1 MIKNYF
7 KSAFRTLVKNKTF
20 TLVNILG
27 LAIGISFSAMLYV
40 YVSNELS
47 YDDFHSKS
55 DNIYRVLTIDKRN
68 PESRRTYGIT
78 VPPMGPALVA
88 GYPEVV
94 DMVRLFQFS
103 GQVVFEIDGE
113 HFQERNWFSTDPNF
127 FNVFDF
133 DFIQG
138 DKTTALKD
146 PFSLVITESTARKY
160 FGDENPLGKTL
171 VLSYIGDVK
180 VTGVIKDMPDNSHLK
195 FNMLFS
201 NIRTDDAWK
210 NLLNDWNSFD
220 AYTYIEIDKNAVIA
234 ELKSK
239 MPALQEKHMGQY
251 ENKLEVDFQSIKDI
265 YLASDHIEAGT
276 ETAHGQVIYV
286 YIFASM
292 GVFLL
297 IIASINYINLATAKA
312 LIRSK
317 EVGIRKTIGAF
328 KSQLV
333 TQFLIESFVLTFI
346 ALILAI
352 GIMDLVFPYFNLIT
366 GKEFNFSI
374 ATLQTYLP
382 TLLAISITIGLM
394 SGSYPAFYLATLKPI
409 TAIRQNESAGKESF
423 NLRKVLVVFQFVLT
437 IVMIVCTLAIGNQ
450 LNFIQTK
457 DIGFNKE
464 QLIVIDINNGNV
476 RQQFQV
482 MKNEFANIPGVSHVG
497 VSSRV
502 PGEWKNITELYV
514 TSNDAPGG
522 NSDSIRAYFMGFDQD
537 MLATY
542 EISLKSGKNFSSNQQ
557 VDSTTVLI
565 NESAVKTLGLA
576 NPLGAAI
583 NLRKDGILIQV
594 TIAGV
599 LEDFNFQSLHRKIEP
614 IIIGSWNNPFY
625 PVDYFTLKFNGDP
638 EKVIKEATRV
648 HALFDEQ
655 SPIEY
660 HFLNEQMKMF
670 YVAER
675 RVGLLFIIGAC
686 LSVLVAGLG
695 LYGLATYYIERRT
708 KELGIR
714 KVLGASGVDLFLLL
728 SSSFTKQ
735 VGLAFL
741 IGSPIAYLIMDK
753 WLEAFEYKIILHPGI
768 FILAGLIALAIAMGT
783 ISYRSIKAARANPVN
798 SLKQE

>member
-47 YDDFHSKS
+47 YDAFHSKA
-55 DNIYRVLTIDKRN
+55 DHIYRVLTIDKRN
-68 PESRRTYGIT
+68 PESHRTYGIT
-78 VPPMGPALVA
+78 ATPMGPELVS

-103 GQVVFEIDGE
+103 GQVVFEINGE

-133 DFIQG
+133 DFIRG
-138 DKTTALKD
+138 DKATALTN
-146 PFSLVITESTARKY
+146 PFSVVITESTAQKY
-160 FGDENPLGKTL
+160 FGKENPLGKTL
-171 VLSYIGDVK
+171 EFNYMGSVK
-180 VTGVIKDMPDNSHLK
+180 ITGVIKDLPDNSHLK

-210 NLLNDWNSFD
+210 NSLNDWNSFE
-220 AYTYIEIDKNAVIA
+220 AYTYIELDENASIGD
-234 ELKSK
+234 LKSK
-239 MPALQEKHMGQY
+239 MPALQQKHLQP

-265 YLASDHIEAGT
+265 YLASNHIEAGT
-276 ETAHGQVIYV
+276 ETTHGQIMYV
-286 YIFASM
+286 YIFGSM
-292 GVFLL
+292 GIFLL

-352 GIMDLVFPYFNLIT
+352 GVMDLVFPYFNQIT
-366 GKEFNFSI
+366 GKEFNFSM

-382 TLLAISITIGLM
+382 TLLVISITIGLI

-409 TAIRQNESAGKESF
+409 TAIRQNETTGRESF
-423 NLRKVLVVFQFVLT
+423 SLRKVLVVFQFVLT

-450 LNFIQTK
+450 LHFIQTK
-457 DIGFNKE
+457 DIGFNKD
-464 QLIVIDINNGNV
+464 QLIVIDINSGDV

-482 MKNEFANIPGVSHVG
+482 MKNEFAKIPGVTHVG

-514 TSNDAPGG
+514 TSKDAPGG
-522 NSDSIRAYFMGFDQD
+522 SSDSTRAYFMGFDQD

-542 EISLKSGKNFSSNQQ
+542 EITLTSGSNFLSNQQ
-557 VDSTTVLI
+557 ADSTKVLI

-576 NPLGAAI
+576 NPLGSTI
-583 NLRKDGILIQV
+583 NLRKDGIQIQV

-599 LEDFNFQSLHRKIEP
+599 LADFNFQSLHRKIEP

-625 PVDYFTLKFNGDP
+625 PVDYFTLKVTENS
-638 EKVIKEATRV
+638 EEVIKAATRI

-660 HFLNEQMKMF
+660 HFLDEQMQMF
-670 YVAER
+670 YIAER
-675 RVGLLFIIGAC
+675 RVGLLFIIGAG

-714 KVLGASGVDLFLLL
+714 KVLGASGTDLFILL

-735 VGLAFL
+735 VGIAFL
-741 IGSPIAYLIMDK
+741 IGSPLAYLIMSK

-768 FILAGLIALAIAMGT
+768 FILAGFIALLIAMGT